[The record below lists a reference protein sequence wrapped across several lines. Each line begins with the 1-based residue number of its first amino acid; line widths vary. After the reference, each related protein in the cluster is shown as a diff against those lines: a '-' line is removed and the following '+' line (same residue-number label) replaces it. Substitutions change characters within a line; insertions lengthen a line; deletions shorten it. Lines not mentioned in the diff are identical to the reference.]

1 MVAIMNLI
9 PVLTQRT
16 PVLLLGR
23 ASSYSSIKI
32 TAASA
37 ATVATTPTAATNLRG
52 SEAKPTISAVVATK
66 IQKLISTERIPRRPA
81 VIRRGHEPRGG
92 LVPPQLTHCLSRWAP
107 SVNQRIRALNF

>member
-16 PVLLLGR
+16 PVLLLSR
-23 ASSYSSIKI
+23 ASSYSKI

-52 SEAKPTISAVVATK
+52 SEAKPTISAVVANK
-66 IQKLISTERIPRRPA
+66 IQKPISTERIPRHPA
-81 VIRRGHEPRGG
+81 VIRRGHEPRGE
-92 LVPPQLTHCLSRWAP
+92 LVPSRLTHCLSRWAP
-107 SVNQRIRALNF
+107 SVNERIRALNF